1 MTRRSACPRPLSAVL
16 KRQAFYQHPWA
27 PTVES
32 IINANFDAVVTTIS
46 YYTMPLSE
54 AARKFKGPVVARV
67 FGREHPRRYSEMP
80 PRTRRPTLMAEL
92 SALADRFVFAQSYDN
107 LAEVEDEPM
116 RSRGYTVTVPLAP
129 AIYESAGI
137 WLGDGR
143 EALFLCPA
151 INDNGYY
158 AGIYAGIK
166 RVFGDLPHQIF
177 GRQFG
182 EITDPAVL
190 PYLSDADAERSLCAR
205 ARLRVPIRGTAAR
218 SLLPARGHGHR
229 DTGRLPARARCS
241 TGSPE
246 TACPARVPEMWS
258 CTPWRSACWAVIARW
273 PSGSGR
279 RKRGSSKP
287 FRTIV
292 RAVSGRRCLLQ
303 HRLRGADPGGAL
315 APLGGEAASVEDGTL
330 LLCRG

>member
-1 MTRRSACPRPLSAVL
+1 MTRHSACPRPLSAVL
-16 KRQAFYQHPWA
+16 NRQAFYQHPWA

-32 IINANFDAVVTTIS
+32 IINANFDAVVSTIS

-92 SALADRFVFAQSYDN
+92 SALGDRFVFAQSYDN

-129 AIYESAGI
+129 AIYESADI
-137 WLGDGR
+137 WRGDGR

-158 AGIYAGIK
+158 AGIYAEIK
-166 RVFGDLPHQIF
+166 RVFGDLPHLIF

-190 PYLSDADAERSLCAR
+190 PYLSDADAQRSLCAS
-205 ARLRVPIRGTAAR
+205 ARLRIPIRGAAAR
-218 SLLPARGHGHR
+218 SLLPARGDGHR
-229 DTGRLPARARCS
+229 DTGRLPEGLVARQDRRRRDARRVCRRD
-241 TGSPE
+241 GVVRLG
-246 TACPARVPEMWS
+246 AAPA
-258 CTPWRSACWAVIARW
+258 
-273 PSGSGR
+273 GR
-279 RKRGSSKP
+279 
-287 FRTIV
+287 
-292 RAVSGRRCLLQ
+292 
-303 HRLRGADPGGAL
+303 
-315 APLGGEAASVEDGTL
+315 
-330 LLCRG
+330 